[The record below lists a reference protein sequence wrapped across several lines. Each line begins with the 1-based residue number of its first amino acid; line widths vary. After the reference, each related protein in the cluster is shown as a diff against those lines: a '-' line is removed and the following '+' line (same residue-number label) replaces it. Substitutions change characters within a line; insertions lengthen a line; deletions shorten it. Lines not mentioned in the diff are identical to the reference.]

1 MTSKW
6 HQLLQEHYRKL
17 FTKSIEAPKDCV
29 VGIPVGSKYE
39 RFYRGFGKTHLIL
52 ELSNKYRLPIIA
64 TTRSQENYLK
74 DEARNLGFNDVRVLM
89 FNRNMRGILRPG
101 RTVLV
106 DGGMEMLTCD
116 KFAIDN
122 NVWIVGFIWL
132 LGAERPHIHK
142 IML

>member
-64 TTRSQENYLK
+64 TTRSQENHLK

-116 KFAIDN
+116 KFAIYN
-122 NVWIVGFIWL
+122 NVWIVGFIWS
-132 LGAERPHIHK
+132 LGGRRPYIHK
-142 IML
+142 IM